1 MSGATGFLPRLT
13 DLVAGAELTP
23 ALASSLA
30 AIALMQAHIAAEALH
45 ETIIPSLAPAKRG
58 LATDIAR
65 RLGTKRFFRN
75 DLVRDLETLIASLG
89 VEIDNGTHPFWH
101 GDDNHVR
108 GGYRSV
114 FVEPGATALAEAKGD
129 IVMLRDTVLAALS
142 AAHALHDAGFQF
154 D

>member
-1 MSGATGFLPRLT
+1 MSGATGLVPRLA

-23 ALASSLA
+23 ALASRLA

-45 ETIIPSLAPAKRG
+45 DTIIPSLAPAKRG

-65 RLGTKRFFRN
+65 RLGTKKIFRD
-75 DLVRDLETLIASLG
+75 DLVRDLEILITSLG
-89 VEIDNGTHPFWH
+89 VEIDEHTHVYWH

-114 FVEPGATALAEAKGD
+114 FVDPWASALAEAKGD
-129 IVMLRDTVLAALS
+129 LVMLRDTVLAALS